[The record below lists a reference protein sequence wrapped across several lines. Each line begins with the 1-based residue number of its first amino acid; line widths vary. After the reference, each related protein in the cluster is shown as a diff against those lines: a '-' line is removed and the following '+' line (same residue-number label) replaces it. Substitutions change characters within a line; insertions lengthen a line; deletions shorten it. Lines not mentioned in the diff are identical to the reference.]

1 MAEAADSV
9 AVEAESNGIAQIAA
23 ERPSQNL
30 WQDAFSRLLRNHAAV
45 LGLIIIILNFGVALF
60 AERLAPRPYEKQVLA
75 LNNST
80 PQWIIDVFPSLE
92 AKDETIRLRGAEL
105 TVQTGDRVA
114 ADQLLGES
122 TVRGQ
127 TSEIRNRMAGTVIIE
142 GNQLIITQEEVEV
155 YDIRSGWEVF
165 VADGD
170 PVLPGDVL
178 AQHRETA
185 EQYVAQLRGLTRAES
200 CQLRDDG
207 TRPRLCVGTVYLTE
221 EKLFVRNPNIGYVK
235 VSDEYPLGADYLGR
249 DMLSRLMYGAQISLA
264 AAMIGS
270 TVSLVLGVALGLSS
284 GFIGGRV
291 DNFLMRVVDIMYS
304 FPTILLV
311 IALMAFFRSA
321 FVSGNTAVSLPVAI
335 DATETT
341 IEFPTILEKEF
352 RGVQSFNIGKETV
365 AIIEKDY
372 EPEVR
377 FILTIERGAEGTEVM
392 EHAADANITL
402 NRPWSFAR
410 QLYTIDNALGGMFFI
425 ALGIGFTSWAPM
437 ARLTRGQV
445 LSIREREYVEAAR
458 SLGASQRRIMFHHI
472 YPNILGPIVVA
483 ETLTIP
489 SYIAYEAFLSFIGLG
504 VNPPT
509 PSWGAMI
516 SEGAELMRDY
526 PYQALFPALA
536 LFFIMFAFNF
546 LGDGL
551 RDALDPR
558 LRGVD

>member
-1 MAEAADSV
+1 MTTETAAARDG
-9 AVEAESNGIAQIAA
+9 NGVTQLTAAQQT
-23 ERPSQNL
+23 RGL
-30 WQDAFSRLLRNHAAV
+30 WQDALSRLLRNRAAV

-60 AERLAPRPYEKQVLA
+60 ADQLAPRSYEKQVLA
-75 LNNST
+75 LNNSS
-80 PQWIIDVFPSLE
+80 PQWIINVFPSLE
-92 AKDETIRLRGAEL
+92 AKDEEISLRGAEL
-105 TVQTGDRVA
+105 SVRTGDRVA
-114 ADQLLGES
+114 ADALLGTS
-122 TVRGQ
+122 TVRGK
-127 TSEIRNRMAGTVIIE
+127 TSEIRNRMAGTVLLE
-142 GNQLIITQEEVEV
+142 GNKLIITQEEVEA
-155 YDIRSGWEVF
+155 YDIRSGWELF
-165 VADGD
+165 VEDGAQ
-170 PVLPGDVL
+170 VLPGDLL
-178 AQHRETA
+178 AQHRESA
-185 EQYVAQLRGLTRAES
+185 EQYHAQLNGLTGAEA
-200 CQLRDDG
+200 CRLREDG
-207 TRPRLCVGTVYLTE
+207 TRPRLCVGRVYLTE
-221 EKLFVRNPNIGYVK
+221 ETLFVRNPNFGYVT
-235 VSDEYPLGADYLGR
+235 VSNEYPLGADYLGR
-249 DMLSRLMYGAQISLA
+249 DLLSRLMYGARISLV

-270 TVSLVLGVALGLSS
+270 TVSLIVGVAFGLTS
-284 GFIGGRV
+284 GFLRGRADSVMMRMV
-291 DNFLMRVVDIMYS
+291 DVMYS

-321 FVSGNTAVSLPVAI
+321 FVSGNTAVSLPVALSET
-335 DATETT
+335 DTT
-341 IEFPTILEKEF
+341 IELSTLLEKEF
-352 RGVQSFNIGKETV
+352 RGIRTMQIGAETV

-377 FILTIERGAEGTEVM
+377 FILTVERGAEGTEALA
-392 EHAADANITL
+392 HPANQNVTL
-402 NRPWSFAR
+402 DRPLTFAR
-410 QLYTIDNALGGMFFI
+410 LLYSVDNSLGGMFFI

-458 SLGASQRRIMFHHI
+458 SLGARPRRIMFRHI

-516 SEGAELMRDY
+516 SEGAELIRSF

-536 LFFIMFAFNF
+536 LFFVMFAFNF

>member
-1 MAEAADSV
+1 MATEPK
-9 AVEAESNGIAQIAA
+9 VETQAGNGIALLEQ
-23 ERPSQNL
+23 EHQSKNL
-30 WQDAFSRLLRNHAAV
+30 WQDALSRLVRNHAAV
-45 LGLIIIILNFGVALF
+45 LGLIIIIINFGVATF
-60 AERLAPRPYEKQVLA
+60 AEFLAPRSYEKQVLE
-75 LNNST
+75 LNNSA
-80 PQWIIDVFPSLE
+80 PQWIINVFPSLE
-92 AKDETIRLRGAEL
+92 AKDESITLRGAEL
-105 TVQTGDRVA
+105 TVQTGDQVA
-114 ADQLLGES
+114 DDTLLGTS
-122 TVRGQ
+122 TVRNR
-127 TSEIRNRMAGTVIIE
+127 TSEIRNRMSGTVLLE
-142 GNQLIITQEEVEV
+142 GNELVITQEEVEA
-155 YDIRSGWEVF
+155 YDISSGWEVF
-165 VADGD
+165 VEDGAL
-170 PVLPGDVL
+170 VLPGDVL

-185 EQYVAQLRGLTRAES
+185 EQYTARLRGLTGAEA

-207 TRPRLCVGTVYLTE
+207 TRPRLCVGTVYRTE
-221 EKLFVRNPNIGYVK
+221 ETLYVRNPNLGYVT
-235 VSDEYPLGADYLGR
+235 VSNEYPLGADYLGR
-249 DMLSRLMYGAQISLA
+249 DLLSRLMYGARISLA

-270 TVSLVLGVALGLSS
+270 TVSLICGVALGLTS

-321 FVSGNTAVSLPVAI
+321 FVSGNTAVSLPVAM

-341 IEFPTILEKEF
+341 ISLPTILEKEF
-352 RGVQSFNIGKETV
+352 RGVRTINIGQETV

-372 EPEVR
+372 VPEER
-377 FILTIERGAEGTEVM
+377 FILTVERGVAGTQAS
-392 EHAADANITL
+392 EHDVNENVTL
-402 NRPWSFAR
+402 DRPLSFAR
-410 QLYTIDNALGGMFFI
+410 LLYTIDNSLGGMFFI

-458 SLGASQRRIMFHHI
+458 SLGATQRRIMFHHI

-516 SEGAELMRDY
+516 SEGAELIRSF
-526 PYQALFPALA
+526 PYQALFPAMA
-536 LFFIMFAFNF
+536 LFFVMFAFNF